1 MNRADVYA
9 AIDAER
15 VRQAEKWGGP
25 HLWGVG
31 DCSSG
36 AVDSTVKAAV
46 LAEECGEVAR
56 AVLDSDPESLRNEL
70 IQVAAVAVAWLE
82 GMQ

>member
-1 MNRADVYA
+1 MKRAAVYA
-9 AIDAER
+9 DIDAER
-15 VRQAEKWGGP
+15 AKQAEKWGGP
-25 HLWGVG
+25 HLWGAG
-31 DCSSG
+31 DCSSRD
-36 AVDSTVKAAV
+36 VSDPVKAAV

-82 GMQ
+82 ALS